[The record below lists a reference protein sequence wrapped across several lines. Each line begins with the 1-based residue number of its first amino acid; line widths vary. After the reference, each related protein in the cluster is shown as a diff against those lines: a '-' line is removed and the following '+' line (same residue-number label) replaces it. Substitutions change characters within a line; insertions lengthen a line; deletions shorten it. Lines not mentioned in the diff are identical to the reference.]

1 MPRVLVLGGYGV
13 FGSRAAERLL
23 RDSSIEVV
31 IAGRSKTQAALATER
46 FATELKHRISS
57 AQLDATLLSADDLR
71 RLGVSVV
78 INTVGPYQAQ
88 NYRVAEA
95 AIAAGVHYVDLADAR
110 AFVTGIRALDAA
122 AKRAGVLV
130 VSGASTVPALA
141 ASVIDDLLPRFKS
154 IDALTYGI
162 SPGNSFDPGAATVQ
176 SIIAAVGQPFTTLVD
191 GRMQTV
197 HGWQSL
203 TRHRF
208 ADKALGTRILGACDV
223 PDLDLFPARYPTL
236 RTQRFVAGVE
246 VKAFHLGLYALSWLV
261 RFGLVRNAGRLGRP
275 LMRAKQQLGFL
286 GSDRGAMF
294 VELAGTDAITGAPLT
309 ITWELAA
316 YQSHGPYVPA
326 TPAVILTK
334 RLTAGALATHGA
346 MPCLG
351 LMTRADFFA
360 EIADL
365 DIRQTVL

>member
-162 SPGNSFDPGAATVQ
+162 SPGNSFDPGAEPERTMNGRLQ
-176 SIIAAVGQPFTTLVD
+176 SFDDSG
-191 GRMQTV
+191 G
-197 HGWQSL
+197 
-203 TRHRF
+203 
-208 ADKALGTRILGACDV
+208 
-223 PDLDLFPARYPTL
+223 Y
-236 RTQRFVAGVE
+236 
-246 VKAFHLGLYALSWLV
+246 LGLRSAD
-261 RFGLVRNAGRLGRP
+261 P
-275 LMRAKQQLGFL
+275 L
-286 GSDRGAMF
+286 
-294 VELAGTDAITGAPLT
+294 PHP
-309 ITWELAA
+309 LAA
-316 YQSHGPYVPA
+316 RWQPGCRTRRCCRQSRRSP
-326 TPAVILTK
+326 
-334 RLTAGALATHGA
+334 
-346 MPCLG
+346 
-351 LMTRADFFA
+351 
-360 EIADL
+360 
-365 DIRQTVL
+365 